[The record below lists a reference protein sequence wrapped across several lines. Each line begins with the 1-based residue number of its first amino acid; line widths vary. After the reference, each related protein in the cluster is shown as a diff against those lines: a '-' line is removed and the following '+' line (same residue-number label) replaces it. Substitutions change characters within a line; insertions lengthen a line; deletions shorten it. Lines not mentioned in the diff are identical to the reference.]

1 MTQASLNHIA
11 SEDLFVRAQACMER
25 GDLASA
31 EKLLLELIKEGG
43 EDFAS
48 ARTVSARTALAEVY
62 ETLGRHRLADEALA
76 PYAGDELE
84 TYAPHERALIFLAKG
99 SRAYW
104 QKDFPRS
111 VALLKHAAE
120 VLETTND
127 AINVA
132 RAHHYLGRSYW
143 ALGDQ
148 QIAHEHY
155 ELAIWQGRRL
165 SLPASTTLT
174 RSADASATVSP
185 DLIAT
190 SFAMRD
196 VMTRIERLKES
207 DATVLILGDSG
218 TGKEVIARAMH
229 DGSRRSDKKFLPF
242 NCSAAPRELVE
253 SQLFGHKR
261 GSFTGAVKDHL
272 GIIRAAEGGTL
283 FLDEIGDL
291 AAEVQPKLL
300 RFLQDSEI
308 MPLGE
313 GPRKVQVRVLAATN
327 HNLEQDVREGR
338 FREDLYYRLNTFVI
352 KLPQLRERPEDIPL
366 LATYYFDEMCSRH
379 QRQLAGITPEAMN
392 YLLRYDWPGNVRQ
405 LRNEI
410 ERMVVFAEDDQAI
423 GIESLSSDILRDAYT
438 VSPVRFDLDFTRPVD
453 FKELML
459 DIERRLLSEALAQHA
474 GNVTRTAELLRLRRQ
489 TLDYKLRKFNLV
501 HSNAEADETED

>member
-11 SEDLFVRAQACMER
+11 SEDLFVRAQASMER

-31 EKLLLELIKEGG
+31 EKLLLELIKECG
-43 EDFAS
+43 EDFS
-48 ARTVSARTALAEVY
+48 SVRSVQARTALAEVY

-84 TYAPHERALIFLAKG
+84 TYAPQERGLIFLAKG

-120 VLETTND
+120 VLETTRD

-143 ALGDQ
+143 ALGEQ

-165 SLPASTTLT
+165 SLPAPKNL
-174 RSADASATVSP
+174 ASAAPAAASSS
-185 DLIAT
+185 LIAT
-190 SFAMRD
+190 SFTMRD

-229 DGSRRSDKKFLPF
+229 DGSRRADKKFLPF

-253 SQLFGHKR
+253 SQLFGHRR

-352 KLPQLRERPEDIPL
+352 KLPLLRERPEDIPL
-366 LATYYFDEMCSRH
+366 LAAHYFDEMCSRH
-379 QRQLAGITPEAMN
+379 QRRLAGITPEAMN

-459 DIERRLLSEALAQHA
+459 DIERRLLSEALAHHG
-474 GNVTRTAELLRLRRQ
+474 GNVTRTAELLKLRRQ

-501 HSNAEADETED
+501 HSSAEADETED